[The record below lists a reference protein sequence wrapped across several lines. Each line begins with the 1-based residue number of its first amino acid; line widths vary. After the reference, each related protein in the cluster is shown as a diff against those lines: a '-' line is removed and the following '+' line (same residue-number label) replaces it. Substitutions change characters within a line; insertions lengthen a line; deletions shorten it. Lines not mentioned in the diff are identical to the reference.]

1 MSFFGFDT
9 SLPRDRNSLGDS
21 GDKTLDPFDPT
32 DQLLDDDDDAAFEE
46 KLRGLR
52 AAGQEDVEIYTWG
65 GGGEGELGDEDKD
78 DGLGDFLDETGDAF
92 NDDTFGMGNVGK
104 DFDFGG
110 TGGKQTSLPAFFE
123 PDVSKKSSG
132 LGQVKKNDAA
142 FASTMDDFWAMPGPP
157 SRGEVP
163 PPASGPSL
171 DEIEAQMRNQ
181 RNVSTPSQPTVPH
194 QAQQAQRR
202 PLTMEEVEAEMR
214 ARRSQAPPPPLT
226 ATEAPK
232 TQALFGGDDSAFP
245 ALGSAPPAPQK
256 SQQAPTQPVPIQLPI
271 PPMPNQN
278 DPNLQQLLFQRMRI
292 MLETLPNPIQG
303 RIMSLPPYMHF
314 GITDSVVRD
323 FPALTVAASPEKLP
337 QQIDNPRLWPRIDG
351 SPEEQNTI
359 RFMVDTALA
368 KIDEAFRQENKRQVR
383 IAKIQS
389 MAPRNNLM
397 SRSDKD
403 FITRIQVS
411 QLISSD
417 PYTDDFYAHIYFAL
431 HGNRSRV
438 TLPASS
444 EEEKQ
449 KQQKKAEEST
459 NGQEDS
465 NAQQGEEKQKKTRQ
479 RKAQPNR
486 RETAMLRMQQQVE
499 RIVQNRK
506 ERIEKAGA
514 SASLEGA
521 LGRVSLGTT
530 KAPRQ
535 MLQINQ
541 DGTETGSASPPTTNG
556 VVKNDGSDV
565 TATGHAQNAAQQAL
579 QGASLAQGGVQK
591 RPALNKLEVLT
602 ILEKLYDIVLTL
614 EQSRRN
620 APADVSEQ
628 NNDPAAVEWRQQR
641 DVLASQLWQELRV
654 LEPLEISDPHP
665 FVSLLSTVKGKR
677 ILPRALRH
685 LSSEQTLTAMTMIVA
700 SFDRLDVVRESV
712 LLDEPVNVKGSTA
725 VIERRA
731 NVQRQTEA
739 FVTSIVPNMLS
750 LMATVPMRIVSGMLA
765 LFLERNNPVRVAQSK
780 AGVAFLTIFLS
791 RAASLRQSAPS
802 SSSPIIGVA
811 SLNKGDGSATPS
823 PADLAQ
829 WNEIFNLLIQRL
841 AQPPEQLA
849 TLFPSTRA
857 KARLPFG
864 APALD
869 GARKAQLEVEDRD
882 IWQLMAA
889 IAVSANMTQQQ
900 ILVTGLREKILENVL
915 EAKQWSIANPIA
927 ASHGEA
933 DLRIRNVNLLLHAL
947 NLDAAQITV

>member
-1 MSFFGFDT
+1 MG
-9 SLPRDRNSLGDS
+9 G
-21 GDKTLDPFDPT
+21 
-32 DQLLDDDDDAAFEE
+32 
-46 KLRGLR
+46 
-52 AAGQEDVEIYTWG
+52 G
-65 GGGEGELGDEDKD
+65 GGGEGELGDDDKD
-78 DGLGDFLDETGDAF
+78 DGLGDLLDETGDAF

-123 PDVSKKSSG
+123 SDTPKDPSG

-142 FASTMDDFWAMPGPP
+142 FASTMDDFWRVSVPP
-157 SRGEVP
+157 SRGGAAP
-163 PPASGPSL
+163 SSGQSL

-181 RNVSTPSQPTVPH
+181 RNVHTPSQPLVSAPPTGP
-194 QAQQAQRR
+194 QSQQAQRR

-214 ARRSQAPPPPLT
+214 ARRSQPKQSA
-226 ATEAPK
+226 EAPK
-232 TQALFGGDDSAFP
+232 PQEVFGGDDSAFP
-245 ALGSAPPAPQK
+245 ALGSAPPRP
-256 SQQAPTQPVPIQLPI
+256 QQAPPQAQPVPVQLPI
-271 PPMPNQN
+271 PPMPNPN

-438 TLPASS
+438 TLPASN

-449 KQQKKAEEST
+449 KQQRKTEESA
-459 NGQEDS
+459 NGQDEL
-465 NAQQGEEKQKKTRQ
+465 NVQQGEEKQKKGRQ

-506 ERIEKAGA
+506 ERIEKAGG

-535 MLQINQ
+535 MLQIKQ
-541 DGTETGSASPPTTNG
+541 DGTESGSASPTVTNG
-556 VVKNDGSDV
+556 TIKKDGSDV
-565 TATGHAQNAAQQAL
+565 TGTGHAQSAAQQAL

-602 ILEKLYDIVLTL
+602 ILEKLYDIVLNL
-614 EQSRRN
+614 EQSRRT

-628 NNDPAAVEWRQQR
+628 NSDPAAVEWRQQR
-641 DVLASQLWQELRV
+641 DVLSSQLWQELRV
-654 LEPLEISDPHP
+654 LEPLEVSDPHP

-712 LLDEPVNVKGSTA
+712 ALDEPVNTKASAAA
-725 VIERRA
+725 VERRA

-739 FVTSIVPNMLS
+739 FVTSIVPGMLS

-780 AGVAFLTIFLS
+780 PGVAFLTIFLS

-802 SSSPIIGVA
+802 SSSPIMGTA
-811 SLNKGDGSATPS
+811 GLNKADGFAPS

-841 AQPPEQLA
+841 AQPPEQLV

-915 EAKQWSIANPIA
+915 EAKQWSAANPIA

>member
-32 DQLLDDDDDAAFEE
+32 DQSIDDDEDDAAFEE

-65 GGGEGELGDEDKD
+65 GGGSGGGGGGEFGEDDKD
-78 DGLGDFLDETGDAF
+78 DGLGDLLDETGDAL
-92 NDDTFGMGNVGK
+92 NDDTFGIGDVGK
-104 DFDFGG
+104 DFDFAG
-110 TGGKQTSLPAFFE
+110 TGGAQTSLPAFFE
-123 PDVSKKSSG
+123 PVIDQGK
-132 LGQVKKNDAA
+132 VKKNDDA
-142 FASTMDDFWAMPGPP
+142 FASTMDDFWRMPVPP
-157 SRGEVP
+157 SKKSAVTS
-163 PPASGPSL
+163 SGPFL
-171 DEIEAQMRNQ
+171 DEIEAQTRNEQ
-181 RNVSTPSQPTVPH
+181 NISVPSQPVPSFPATG
-194 QAQQAQRR
+194 AQSQQDQKR
-202 PLTMEEVEAEMR
+202 PLTMEEVEAELR
-214 ARRSQAPPPPLT
+214 ARRSQPQPNA
-226 ATEAPK
+226 EVPK
-232 TQALFGGDDSAFP
+232 PQASFGSDDSAFP
-245 ALGSAPPAPQK
+245 ALGSVPPRP
-256 SQQAPTQPVPIQLPI
+256 QQAPPQAQPVPIQLPI
-271 PPMPNQN
+271 PPLPNQN
-278 DPNLQQLLFQRMRI
+278 DPNLHQLLFQRMRI
-292 MLETLPNPIQG
+292 MLETLPNPIQA
-303 RIMSLPPYMHF
+303 RIMSLPPYMHL

-337 QQIDNPRLWPRIDG
+337 QQIDNPRIWPRIDG

-368 KIDEAFRQENKRQVR
+368 KIDEAYLQEGKRQIR

-449 KQQKKAEEST
+449 KQQRKAQEST
-459 NGQEDS
+459 NGPNES
-465 NAQQGEEKQKKTRQ
+465 NAPQGEEKQKRGRQ
-479 RKAQPNR
+479 RKAQPNK

-535 MLQINQ
+535 MLQIKQ
-541 DGTETGSASPPTTNG
+541 DGTESGSTSPPTTNG
-556 VVKNDGSDV
+556 AAKEDGTDSSG
-565 TATGHAQNAAQQAL
+565 TGHAQSAAQQAL

-591 RPALNKLEVLT
+591 RPALHKLEVLS
-602 ILEKLYDIVLTL
+602 ILEKLYDIVLNL

-620 APADVSEQ
+620 APADVSAQ
-628 NNDPAAVEWRQQR
+628 NNDPAAVEWRQKR
-641 DVLASQLWQELRV
+641 DVLVSQLWQELRV

-685 LSSEQTLTAMTMIVA
+685 LSEEQTLTAMTMVVA
-700 SFDRLDVVRESV
+700 SFDRLDVVRESIV
-712 LLDEPVNVKGSTA
+712 LDEPVNVKASIAA
-725 VIERRA
+725 VERKA
-731 NVQRQTEA
+731 NVQRQTDA
-739 FVTSIVPNMLS
+739 FVTSIVPGMLS

-780 AGVAFLTIFLS
+780 PGVAFLTIFLS

-802 SSSPIIGVA
+802 SSSPRMGAV
-811 SLNKGDGSATPS
+811 KGDESAPA

-841 AQPPEQLA
+841 AQPPEQLV

-864 APALD
+864 APGLD
-869 GARKAQLEVEDRD
+869 GARKAQLEIEDRD
-882 IWQLMAA
+882 VWQLMAA

-915 EAKQWSIANPIA
+915 EAKQWSVANPIA

>member
-9 SLPRDRNSLGDS
+9 SLPRDRNSLADS

-65 GGGEGELGDEDKD
+65 GGGEGDLGDDDKD
-78 DGLGDFLDETGDAF
+78 DGLGDLLDETGDAF

-123 PDVSKKSSG
+123 PDVPKGPSG
-132 LGQVKKNDAA
+132 FGQVKKNDAA
-142 FASTMDDFWAMPGPP
+142 FASTMDDFWRMPGPP
-157 SRGEVP
+157 SRSAVP
-163 PPASGPSL
+163 ASSGPSL

-181 RNVSTPSQPTVPH
+181 RNVPAPSQPLASAPPTEP
-194 QAQQAQRR
+194 QAQRK

-214 ARRSQAPPPPLT
+214 ARRSQAPP
-226 ATEAPK
+226 AAEASKP
-232 TQALFGGDDSAFP
+232 QAVPGRDDSAFP
-245 ALGSAPPAPQK
+245 ALGSAPPRP
-256 SQQAPTQPVPIQLPI
+256 QQAPPQVQPVQVQLPI
-271 PPMPNQN
+271 PPMPNPN

-383 IAKIQS
+383 ISKIQS

-438 TLPASS
+438 TLPASN

-449 KQQKKAEEST
+449 KEQKKVEEST
-459 NGQEDS
+459 NGQDNS
-465 NAQQGEEKQKKTRQ
+465 NAQQGEEKQKKARQ
-479 RKAQPNR
+479 RKTQPNR

-541 DGTETGSASPPTTNG
+541 DGTEAGSASPPTTNG
-556 VVKNDGSDV
+556 AAKNDGSDV
-565 TATGHAQNAAQQAL
+565 TGTGHAQNAAQQAL

-602 ILEKLYDIVLTL
+602 ILEKLYDIVLNL
-614 EQSRRN
+614 EQSRRT

-654 LEPLEISDPHP
+654 LEPLEVSDPHP

-712 LLDEPVNVKGSTA
+712 VLDEPVNTKASPA
-725 VIERRA
+725 AAERRA

-739 FVTSIVPNMLS
+739 FVTSIVPGMLS

-780 AGVAFLTIFLS
+780 PGVAFLTIFLS

-802 SSSPIIGVA
+802 LSSPIMSAGG
-811 SLNKGDGSATPS
+811 LNKGDGSGAPS

-841 AQPPEQLA
+841 AQPPEQLV

-915 EAKQWSIANPIA
+915 EAKQWSAANPIA